1 MDGENLSELQVD
13 RADPSDWAA
22 LAKIDSVAAAGDH
35 TRRDNIRH
43 WCEQGAV
50 LMARDSSGPLG
61 YSVLEYSFF
70 EQGFV
75 TMLMVAPSARR
86 RGVGACLLT
95 AVETVCTTTKL
106 FTSTNVSNHPCSNY
120 YNAPAGTRSVC
131 STASTRKIPNS
142 STSARAL
149 DSATSQPP
157 EVNKL
162 TTARGKTSQGAKKS
176 SGPFDS
182 RPWAMQL
189 AIFQSLGKASAAMSG
204 TGGRHDR

>member
-1 MDGENLSELQVD
+1 MHPMDVENLSGLQVD

-50 LMARDSSGPLG
+50 LMARDSSEPLG
-61 YSVLEYSFF
+61 YSVLEYTFF

-86 RGVGACLLT
+86 RGVGARLLT

-106 FTSTNVSNHPCSNY
+106 FTSTNVSNHPMQQLLQRASWLPVGLLHGLDEGDPELFYLC
-120 YNAPAGTRSVC
+120 P
-131 STASTRKIPNS
+131 STRL
-142 STSARAL
+142 R
-149 DSATSQPP
+149 DAT
-157 EVNKL
+157 
-162 TTARGKTSQGAKKS
+162 
-176 SGPFDS
+176 
-182 RPWAMQL
+182 
-189 AIFQSLGKASAAMSG
+189 G
-204 TGGRHDR
+204 TGG